1 MRLLVLG
8 GTVFL
13 GRHVAAEALRRG
25 HEVTLFHRGIH
36 GTGLFEQ
43 AEHVLGD
50 RAGDLGALRGRAWDI
65 AVDTSGYE
73 PSDVARSSA
82 LDIGHLVFVSSCN
95 VYPGWPAEP
104 VDEDSPVWTE
114 GDDYGP
120 KKAACERAAG
130 AALHDRVAHVRAGA
144 LCGPHDN
151 IFRMPWWV
159 RRIAAGGD
167 VVAPGDPD
175 RTVQLLDARDLAAWM
190 LDLAERGVAGAFN
203 GTAPPGGTTMG
214 EALTAAAEATGSD
227 ARLHWI
233 ADDVLEARGVEPWD
247 ELPLWIP
254 AATGAGTWA
263 IATDRAQAAGLR
275 CRPIA
280 ETVADT
286 WAWLRDGGEERLST
300 WRAALRPRGLTTQ
313 RERELLTA
321 AAR

>member
-13 GRHVAAEALRRG
+13 GRHVTAEALRRG
-25 HEVTLFHRGIH
+25 HEVTLFHRGVH
-36 GTGLFEQ
+36 GAELFAE

-50 RAGDLGALRGRAWDI
+50 RAGDLAALRGRAWDI

-73 PSDVARSSA
+73 PADVARSSA
-82 LDIGHLVFVSSCN
+82 LDIGHLVFVSTCN
-95 VYPGWPAEP
+95 VYPAWPSEP
-104 VDEDSPVWTE
+104 VDEDSQVWTE

-120 KKAACERAAG
+120 KKAACEREAD
-130 AALHDRVAHVRAGA
+130 AALSGRVAHVRAGL

-151 IFRMPWWV
+151 IFRVPWWV

-167 VVAPGDPD
+167 VVAPGDPS
-175 RTVQLLDARDLAAWM
+175 RTVQLIDARDLASWM

-203 GTAPPGGTTMG
+203 GTAPPRQTTMG
-214 EALTAAAEATGSD
+214 DALAAAVEATGGG

-233 ADDVLEARGVEPWD
+233 ADDVLAAHGVEPWD

-254 AATGAGTWA
+254 EATGAGTWA
-263 IATDRAQAAGLR
+263 VGTERAQAAGLR
-275 CRPIA
+275 CRPVA

-286 WAWLRDGGEERLST
+286 WAWLRDGGEGELSG
-300 WRAALRPRGLTTQ
+300 WRAEHRPRGLSAE
-313 RERELLTA
+313 RERALLA
-321 AAR
+321 AAG